1 MTRRTHSHTGFDE
14 DLSYRQRRRG
24 GSLTEEHS
32 ETEPHPTLSL
42 DPEIV
47 SKWMA
52 KQYGETSQ
60 EYYEAYS
67 QEILRSK
74 KAQKDHKPKYHEIW

>member
-1 MTRRTHSHTGFDE
+1 MTRRTHSNIGFDE
-14 DLSYRQRRRG
+14 DLSYRQRRRS
-24 GSLTEEHS
+24 GSNIEEHS
-32 ETEPHPTLSL
+32 ATEVQTTLCL

-52 KQYGETSQ
+52 KEYGETSQ

-74 KAQKDHKPKYHEIW
+74 KTQKDYKPKYNEI